1 VRIQSCYFR
10 EKPQAGNSRITESC
24 FFFVTE
30 RVMGG
35 VEIVFL
41 DVETTIPYKK
51 GQKFEIL
58 EFGAIVLCA
67 QGLVEKTSFCTYVQ
81 PSSMA
86 AISKKSVD
94 CNGITKNDAAHAPF
108 FSQIADHVYN
118 LLDGRVW
125 AGHNILSFD
134 IPRIQE
140 AFAEAGLQAPTAAGV
155 IDTLPLLKSTFGC
168 RAGNM
173 KKLFFIFLFPVVC
186 TSLHI

>member
-1 VRIQSCYFR
+1 
-10 EKPQAGNSRITESC
+10 
-24 FFFVTE
+24 
-30 RVMGG
+30 MGG

-67 QGLVEKTSFCTYVQ
+67 QGLVEKTSFSTYVQ

-118 LLDGRVW
+118 LLDGLFIDSCLRSCLLACPNCVHSQLRRW
-125 AGHNILSFD
+125 QQGLWSLQSF
-134 IPRIQE
+134 
-140 AFAEAGLQAPTAAGV
+140 FSV
-155 IDTLPLLKSTFGC
+155 
-168 RAGNM
+168 
-173 KKLFFIFLFPVVC
+173 
-186 TSLHI
+186 

>member
-118 LLDGRVW
+118 LLDGLFINSCLRSCLL
-125 AGHNILSFD
+125 ACLPELCSFSTSEMAAV
-134 IPRIQE
+134 IVE
-140 AFAEAGLQAPTAAGV
+140 FAV
-155 IDTLPLLKSTFGC
+155 
-168 RAGNM
+168 
-173 KKLFFIFLFPVVC
+173 FL
-186 TSLHI
+186 

>member
-173 KKLFFIFLFPVVC
+173 KV
-186 TSLHI
+186 TSCR